1 MTARDR
7 ILFGMDEPAP
17 PWQTLTAGRLSVEFD
32 GAALRSIRWKGYEVL
47 RGIAFVVRNTHWGT
61 YAPRIAGLDI
71 RQRMGSFEVAYE
83 GRVEGPDGQ
92 FCYAAKIE
100 ADGSGRL
107 WFMAQGRSPGGF
119 CTNRTG
125 FVVLHPIEGAA
136 GRALEVGHTDGT
148 ITRTAFPELVSPHQP
163 AFGIARL
170 RHESAPGLSAA
181 VRFTGD
187 AFEMEDHR
195 NWTDAS
201 FKTYVRPLSRGYPY
215 RIEAGETL
223 SQEVELVVTGGAPSI
238 SPLADTVI
246 DVHWGEPEEGRMPGI
261 GLYADEDVLSSG
273 WERLDAIAGLGASYV
288 QARVDLSHSD
298 SVKRLDQS
306 LGLAR
311 TCRCPLQLDVIIPGT
326 APVPELTPLV
336 SWVANAH
343 PPPEALFVIPHRDFR
358 SRPAGNAPSGEAG
371 ADAIL
376 DAVRRLFPGLRCV
389 GGMPTGFAELNRN
402 RPPPGIDMATHATQA
417 VVHAAD
423 DASVMET
430 LEALP
435 SLIATT
441 RSFIGAVP
449 YRIGPATI
457 GMPPSA
463 SAAPPVSNAGG
474 CRVPMGLRDPRQRG
488 LFAAAFLFGYVAAAR
503 GVEALT
509 LAAPA
514 GDFGLFD
521 SAGQTLAIGV
531 AFEIA
536 SKLSG
541 TPRLTAAHDAPG
553 QIAAFTGFSVRGPVL
568 CMANLTSKPIEVRPN
583 GPAAQWIRMIDA
595 DRLSHMPAGHIA
607 PERLRSPVIKLDSY
621 AVVCLSNSWG
631 TDSDTSSGP
640 NLTLGP
646 RPVR

>member
-7 ILFGMDEPAP
+7 ILFGTDEPVP
-17 PWQTLTAGRLSVEFD
+17 PWQTLTAGRLSAEFD
-32 GAALRSIRWKGYEVL
+32 GAALRAIRWDGYEML

-61 YAPRIAGLDI
+61 YAPQIAGLDI

-83 GRVEGPDGQ
+83 GRVEGSDGQ
-92 FCYAAKIE
+92 FCYEAKIE

-107 WFMAQGRSPGGF
+107 WFMAQGQSPAGF

-125 FVVLHPIEGAA
+125 FVVLHPIKGAA
-136 GRALEVGHTDGT
+136 GRALEVGHADGT
-148 ITRTAFPELVSPHQP
+148 ITRTVFPDLVSPYQP
-163 AFGIARL
+163 ASGIARL
-170 RHESAPGLSAA
+170 RHEPAPGLSAA
-181 VRFTGD
+181 VGFTGD

-201 FKTYVRPLSRGYPY
+201 FKTYVRPLSRGFPY
-215 RIEAGETL
+215 RIEAGEVL
-223 SQEVELVVTGGAPSI
+223 SQEVELVVTGSAPSV
-238 SPLADTVI
+238 PPPANAVI
-246 DVHWGEPEEGRMPGI
+246 DVHWGESEEGRMPGI
-261 GLYADEDVLSSG
+261 GLYADEDVLFGG

-288 QARVDLSHSD
+288 QARVDLSHAD
-298 SVKRLDQS
+298 PVERLDRS

-311 TCRCPLQLDVIIPGT
+311 ACRCPLQLDVIIPGV
-326 APVPELTPLV
+326 APVPELAPLV
-336 SWVANAH
+336 RWIADTC
-343 PPPEALFVIPHRDFR
+343 PPPEALFVIPHRDLR
-358 SRPAGNAPSGEAG
+358 GRPAGNTPPGEAG

-376 DAVRRLFPGLRCV
+376 DAVRRLVPGLRCV

-402 RPPPGIDMATHATQA
+402 RPLPGIDMVTHATQA

-457 GMPPSA
+457 GMTPSA
-463 SAAPPVSNAGG
+463 SAAAPVNNAEG

-509 LAAPA
+509 LGTPA
-514 GDFGLFD
+514 GDFGLLD
-521 SAGQTLAIGV
+521 PAGRTLAIGI

-541 TPRLTAAHDAPG
+541 TLRLTAAHDAPG
-553 QIAAFTGFSVRGPVL
+553 QIAAFADCSVYGPAL

-583 GPAAQWIRMIDA
+583 GPAAQWIRLIDA
-595 DRLSHMPAGHIA
+595 DRLSRRTAGHIA

-621 AVVCLSNSWG
+621 AVVCLSTKSC
-631 TDSDTSSGP
+631 
-640 NLTLGP
+640 
-646 RPVR
+646 

>member
-7 ILFGMDEPAP
+7 ILFGTDEPVP
-17 PWQTLTAGRLSVEFD
+17 PWQTLTAGRLSAEFD
-32 GAALRSIRWKGYEVL
+32 GAALRSIRWDGYEVL

-61 YAPRIAGLDI
+61 YAPRITGLDI

-83 GRVEGPDGQ
+83 GRVEGSDGQ
-92 FCYAAKIE
+92 FCYEAKIE
-100 ADGSGRL
+100 ADSSGRL
-107 WFMAQGRSPGGF
+107 WFMAQGQSPGGF

-125 FVVLHPIEGAA
+125 FVVLHPIKGAA

-148 ITRTAFPELVSPHQP
+148 ITRTVFPELVSPYQP
-163 AFGIARL
+163 ASGIARL
-170 RHESAPGLSAA
+170 CHEPAPGLSAA
-181 VRFTGD
+181 VGFTGD

-201 FKTYVRPLSRGYPY
+201 FKTYVRPLSRGFPY

-223 SQEVELVVTGGAPSI
+223 SQEVELVVTGSAPSV
-238 SPLADTVI
+238 PPQANTVI
-246 DVHWGEPEEGRMPGI
+246 DVHWGEPEEGRMPSI
-261 GLYADEDVLSSG
+261 GLYADEDILSGG
-273 WERLDAIAGLGASYV
+273 WERLDVIAGFGASYL
-288 QARVDLSHSD
+288 QPRVDLSHAD
-298 SVKRLDQS
+298 PVERLDRS

-311 TCRCPLQLDVIIPGT
+311 TCRCPLQLDVIIPGV
-326 APVPELTPLV
+326 APMLELAPLV
-336 SWVANAH
+336 SWVANAY
-343 PPPEALFVIPHRDFR
+343 PPPEALFVIPHRDLR
-358 SRPAGNAPSGEAG
+358 SRPVGNASPGEAE

-441 RSFIGAVP
+441 RSFIGGVS

-457 GMPPSA
+457 GMTPSA
-463 SAAPPVSNAGG
+463 SAAAPVNNAEG

-509 LAAPA
+509 LGMPA
-514 GDFGLFD
+514 GDFGLLD
-521 SAGQTLAIGV
+521 PAGRTLAIGI

-553 QIAAFTGFSVRGPVL
+553 QIAAFAGLSVDGPAL
-568 CMANLTSKPIEVRPN
+568 CMANLTSKPIKVLPN
-583 GPAAQWIRMIDA
+583 GPAAQWIRTIDA
-595 DRLSHMPAGHIA
+595 DRLSHRPAGHIA
-607 PERLRSPVIKLDSY
+607 PERLRSPLIKLDSY
-621 AVVCLSNSWG
+621 AVVCLSTTGLSR
-631 TDSDTSSGP
+631 S
-640 NLTLGP
+640 
-646 RPVR
+646 